1 MSETA
6 KRHLRVSP
14 LIFKYVMRE
23 FMVPLVCALAAFAFL
38 FLVNNVFDDLPDFMS
53 KDVPMR
59 AVMAYFLSL
68 QPHNLLNVI
77 PISVLLAASFMTVMM
92 GRNNELCAMRAAGM
106 SLFTCA
112 LPVWLLA
119 LAACVCAVCI
129 GEFWGPAGLQNA
141 ARIRR
146 EWLDSKKK
154 AAETVA
160 FCNIKENRDWYC
172 RDLDLSDVLH
182 HVVVRQYNEEG
193 ETLWILM
200 AETATFRDD
209 GVCVFKNGSRQE
221 VGGGEARLLTSPVTF
236 ETFEFACQEK
246 LRDIAEQ
253 GRLQEGVTTRE
264 ALSILRSDVAPSP
277 QMARHLRTQV
287 WNNITFPLASLVG
300 AFFGVALTIANQRSE
315 IMKGFAGAIGIL
327 VMFYLVGQ
335 VFMVLGKN
343 GWLPPFVAGGLPS
356 LVFTGAGFAVMWRK
370 Q

>member
-1 MSETA
+1 MSEA
-6 KRHLRVSP
+6 GKKRLRVSP
-14 LIFKYVMRE
+14 LIFKYVLRE
-23 FMVPLVCALAAFAFL
+23 FLIPLVCALAAFAFL

-59 AVMAYFLSL
+59 VVFAYFLSL

-106 SLFTCA
+106 SLLTCA
-112 LPVWLLA
+112 LPVWIVA
-119 LAACVCAVCI
+119 LVACFCAICI

-141 ARIRR
+141 SRIRR

-160 FCNIKENRDWYC
+160 FCNVKENRDWYC
-172 RDLDLSDVLH
+172 RDLDLADVMH
-182 HVVVRQYNEEG
+182 DVVVRQYDEQG
-193 ETLWILM
+193 ETQWVLM

-221 VGGGEARLLTSPVTF
+221 LGGEAKMLTSPVTF
-236 ETFEFACQEK
+236 ETYEFACQEQ
-246 LRDIAEQ
+246 LRDIAGQ
-253 GRLQEGVTTRE
+253 GRMQEGVTTRE

-277 QMARHLRTQV
+277 QMARLLRTSV

>member
-1 MSETA
+1 MSEA
-6 KRHLRVSP
+6 GKRHLRVSP
-14 LIFKYVMRE
+14 LIFKYVARE
-23 FMVPLVCALAAFAFL
+23 FMIPLACALAAFAFL

-59 AVMAYFLSL
+59 IVLAYFLSL

-106 SLFTCA
+106 SLLTCA

-119 LAACVCAVCI
+119 AVACVCAICI

-154 AAETVA
+154 SIETIA
-160 FCNIKENRDWYC
+160 FSNMKENRDWFC
-172 RDLDLSDVLH
+172 QDLDLADVMH
-182 HVVVRQYNEEG
+182 HVVVRQYG
-193 ETLWILM
+193 EDGGTQWILM
-200 AETATFRDD
+200 AETGQFRED

-221 VGGGEARLLTSPVTF
+221 IGGKEAGMISSPVTF
-236 ETFEFACQEK
+236 ETFEFACQEQ
-246 LRDIAEQ
+246 LRDIAQQ
-253 GRLQEGVTTRE
+253 GRMRESVTTRE
-264 ALSILRSDVAPSP
+264 ALSMLRSEVAPSP
-277 QMARHLRTQV
+277 QMARHLRTSV

-315 IMKGFAGAIGIL
+315 IMKGFAAAIGIL

-343 GWLPPFVAGGLPS
+343 GWLPPFIAGGLPS
-356 LVFTGAGFAVMWRK
+356 LVFTGTGFAVMWRK